1 MKRVKALWNSI
12 PQEKKGTNIV
22 GEWRPTGICEERR
35 QIGSELTTWFS
46 IWRSSLFKR
55 RKKVI
60 EPVLIF
66 PHHFETVQRQCQDL
80 RRKHT
85 TWKKS
90 FCYLPF
96 SMNGVSWPDEPW
108 RIHFDSIL
116 FGSFNMFK
124 ILLLALSTSVQDFA
138 ILLQSWWIFT
148 GSLSPFVLNLKLC

>member
-1 MKRVKALWNSI
+1 MKTF
-12 PQEKKGTNIV
+12 EC
-22 GEWRPTGICEERR
+22 PTGICEERR

-85 TWKKS
+85 RWKKS
-90 FCYLPF
+90 FRYLPF
-96 SMNGVSWPDEPW
+96 SINGVSWPDEPW
-108 RIHFDSIL
+108 RIHFDSFGLSLVLLIIRFL
-116 FGSFNMFK
+116 KKKKVHKVNVLHQLHITYKTGSFSSIYYPWIEVVQK
-124 ILLLALSTSVQDFA
+124 GWQGDSV
-138 ILLQSWWIFT
+138 
-148 GSLSPFVLNLKLC
+148 